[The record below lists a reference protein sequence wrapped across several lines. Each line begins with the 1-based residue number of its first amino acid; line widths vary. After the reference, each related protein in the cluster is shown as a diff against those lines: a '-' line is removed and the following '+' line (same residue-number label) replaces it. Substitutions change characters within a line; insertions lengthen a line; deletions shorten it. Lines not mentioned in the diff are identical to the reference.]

1 MTFSPTSFGPAILCA
16 IIWLPSLGAAD
27 FSTYRGFQLGS
38 TVVSASKQAGAKVSD
53 VRVIH
58 QRPALIQELDW
69 RPVSLYQMDTKKVDP
84 VRDGLLRFY
93 NGELFQ
99 IITTYDRQKVE
110 GMTEADMVEAIS
122 LTYGVATKP
131 AVEVAYHSNYGED
144 TPVLARWEDA
154 EYSHS
159 LVRTGD
165 RASFALIMSL
175 KRLEALARSAI
186 AEAGRLDSLEAPQ
199 RALDLEKRQQADTRT
214 VLDKARSVN
223 VPNFRP

>member
-1 MTFSPTSFGPAILCA
+1 MIFSPTSFGPAILCA
-16 IIWLPSLGAAD
+16 ILWLPSLGAAD
-27 FSTYRGFQLGS
+27 FSTYLGFQLGS

-53 VRVIH
+53 VGVIH

-69 RPVSLYQMDTKKVDP
+69 RPVSPYQMDT
-84 VRDGLLRFY
+84 
-93 NGELFQ
+93 
-99 IITTYDRQKVE
+99 
-110 GMTEADMVEAIS
+110 TEAGMVEAIS

-165 RASFALIMSL
+165 HASFALIMSL

-223 VPNFRP
+223 APNFRP